1 MSGNLCSSTDEG
13 CFPVL
18 LFNQRKRTR
27 LPLTSN
33 PMEHESSSNSNFPTS
48 ENFDSP
54 PAGNRGLIQSRPQ
67 SNQITMQNSYEAQL
81 QYPSKR
87 SYLDNTSS
95 SVKTMKTSQPQQHV
109 PQHERAQAYRKFS
122 YGSNA
127 VGQSSWNQVQQQ
139 IPHQQQRQEHKQF
152 SSGSNTTGQ
161 SNKTS
166 WNTGVKHQL
175 GNTWKENP
183 KSTINDL
190 KEFAST
196 TGTNYSQM
204 KMADSFRSHVSSDPY
219 KAQTKSYQQIHQKF
233 KNSPQNIAR
242 NRYCSQQNEFTEN
255 HFINNPD
262 DGVDQRSKPTQMK
275 LTQPDNTL
283 RVMTATIEGMK
294 HWTQYSDRLTLLF
307 EVFATLDSAVI
318 TGEYGA
324 KNFLLRDR
332 KNSVPCVFYETDR
345 DLPRLIRGQIHRCM
359 GTYDKKRN
367 LFKCVS
373 VRPTTAVE
381 QKTFTEFVS
390 VADAEM
396 TQFVKALN
404 EV

>member
-1 MSGNLCSSTDEG
+1 MKRNIIENSTQAG

-33 PMEHESSSNSNFPTS
+33 PMEHESSSNSNFPTLES
-48 ENFDSP
+48 FDSP

-67 SNQITMQNSYEAQL
+67 SNQITMQNNYEAQF

-95 SVKTMKTSQPQQHV
+95 SVKTMKTS
-109 PQHERAQAYRKFS
+109 
-122 YGSNA
+122 
-127 VGQSSWNQVQQQ
+127 
-139 IPHQQQRQEHKQF
+139 
-152 SSGSNTTGQ
+152 
-161 SNKTS
+161 
-166 WNTGVKHQL
+166 TGVKQQL

-183 KSTINDL
+183 KPAINDI

-204 KMADSFRSHVSSDPY
+204 KMADTFRSHVSSDPY

-233 KNSPQNIAR
+233 KNLPQNTASY
-242 NRYCSQQNEFTEN
+242 RYCGQQNECTKN
-255 HFINNPD
+255 HFINDPD

-275 LTQPDNTL
+275 FTQPDNTL

-294 HWTQYSDRLTLLF
+294 HWTQYSDRLALLF

-318 TGEYGA
+318 SGEYSA

-332 KNSVPCVFYETDR
+332 KDSVPCVFYETDR
-345 DLPRLIRGQIHRCM
+345 ILPRLIRGQIHRCM

>member
-1 MSGNLCSSTDEG
+1 MKRNITENSTRATAG

-127 VGQSSWNQVQQQ
+127 VGQS
-139 IPHQQQRQEHKQF
+139 
-152 SSGSNTTGQ
+152 
-161 SNKTS
+161 S

>member
-1 MSGNLCSSTDEG
+1 MKRNIIENSTQAG

-33 PMEHESSSNSNFPTS
+33 PMEHESSSNSNFPTLES
-48 ENFDSP
+48 FDSP

-67 SNQITMQNSYEAQL
+67 SNQITMQNNYEAQF

-109 PQHERAQAYRKFS
+109 PQREQAQAYRKFS

-127 VGQSSWNQVQQQ
+127 VGQSSWN
-139 IPHQQQRQEHKQF
+139 
-152 SSGSNTTGQ
+152 
-161 SNKTS
+161 
-166 WNTGVKHQL
+166 TGVKQQL

-183 KSTINDL
+183 KPAINDI

-204 KMADSFRSHVSSDPY
+204 KMADTFRSHVSSDPY

-233 KNSPQNIAR
+233 KNLPQNTASY
-242 NRYCSQQNEFTEN
+242 RYCGQQNECTKN
-255 HFINNPD
+255 HFINDPD

-275 LTQPDNTL
+275 FTQPDNTL

-294 HWTQYSDRLTLLF
+294 HWTQYSDRLALLF

-318 TGEYGA
+318 SGEYSA

-332 KNSVPCVFYETDR
+332 KDSVPCVFYETGTSTEMLIQYARCDASCTHPISLNLETCYLTEYYFC
-345 DLPRLIRGQIHRCM
+345 LPVYFQSIC
-359 GTYDKKRN
+359 
-367 LFKCVS
+367 
-373 VRPTTAVE
+373 
-381 QKTFTEFVS
+381 
-390 VADAEM
+390 
-396 TQFVKALN
+396 
-404 EV
+404 

>member
-1 MSGNLCSSTDEG
+1 MKRNITENSTRATAG

-67 SNQITMQNSYEAQL
+67 SNQITMQNNYEAQL

-95 SVKTMKTSQPQQHV
+95 SVKTMKTSQPQQHE
-109 PQHERAQAYRKFS
+109 PQHEQARAYRKFS

-127 VGQSSWNQVQQQ
+127 VGQSSWN
-139 IPHQQQRQEHKQF
+139 
-152 SSGSNTTGQ
+152 
-161 SNKTS
+161 
-166 WNTGVKHQL
+166 TGVKHQL
-175 GNTWKENP
+175 GNIWKENP
-183 KSTINDL
+183 KPTINDL

-204 KMADSFRSHVSSDPY
+204 KMADTFRSHVSSDPY

-242 NRYCSQQNEFTEN
+242 NSYCSQQNEFTEN

-294 HWTQYSDRLTLLF
+294 HWTQYSDRLALLF

-318 TGEYGA
+318 TGEHGA